1 MSGKESAGCR
11 VQAGTDHAERLSPAR
26 HATRAARMAV
36 LNFMVLLAEGRGRW
50 SETWSSELGA
60 GSAGVGQ
67 SDGCKEGE

>member
-1 MSGKESAGCR
+1 MSGDESAGCR

-26 HATRAARMAV
+26 HATRAARTAV

-50 SETWSSELGA
+50 SETWSTSELGA

-67 SDGCKEGE
+67 SDG